1 MFEWIERLHL
11 DVEAGTARGEARVPA
26 GHALLADHFPGL
38 PVLPAT
44 LLIELAAQV
53 AGPLAEEMTRR
64 RHGVER
70 WAVLSVVRQASFTRP
85 TPLPAHVV
93 LQARSLRADPRAALL
108 AVTAAASRD
117 GASPAETMRAELLMA
132 MVEAQP
138 GWDAAL
144 RARRERIARWAAA
157 VPGRGA

>member
-1 MFEWIERLHL
+1 MFEWIERLHI
-11 DVEAGTARGEARVPA
+11 DVDAGTARGEARVPA

-53 AGPLAEEMTRR
+53 AGPLAEEITRR

-70 WAVLSVVRQASFTRP
+70 WAVLSVVRQAAFTRP

-93 LQARSLRADPRAALL
+93 LDARSVRVDPRAVLL
-108 AVTAAASRD
+108 AVTAAASQD
-117 GASPAETMRAELLMA
+117 AEPPMETLRAELLMA

-144 RARRERIARWAAA
+144 RARRERIARWSAP
-157 VPGRGA
+157 VPGTGA